1 MKIFINN
8 SELHVRMCERDYA
21 ESSLK
26 ASQGYNN
33 NIHTK
38 RALNMLHMR
47 ESPAGIIFAN
57 FSCDYFLP
65 EAPFLESFQD
75 GA

>member
-1 MKIFINN
+1 MFECA
-8 SELHVRMCERDYA
+8 SEIMLNHHWRR
-21 ESSLK
+21 LK
-26 ASQGYNN
+26 ATTMIY
-33 NIHTK
+33 TK